1 MELCLGNTS
10 DFYNR
15 MYESGLLND
24 SFAVSVFCGRGY
36 FSVIAEGES
45 VDPDKVLSEIVK
57 ELGRLK
63 ADGLD
68 EEEFITIRNKTYGE
82 LVAGLNNVESVANSM
97 LSQEINGVGIYDGI
111 EITANTTFEDVKA
124 ALANMDIENNS
135 LSIIEPV

>member
-1 MELCLGNTS
+1 M
-10 DFYNR
+10 
-15 MYESGLLND
+15 
-24 SFAVSVFCGRGY
+24 
-36 FSVIAEGES
+36 
-45 VDPDKVLSEIVK
+45 VK

-124 ALANMDIENNS
+124 ALDSMDIENNS